1 MRRRNGIAA
10 IACGVWM
17 GSAIGCYTGL
27 DGRGGG
33 ADGAS
38 EGGTTAAGE
47 GGSSSGGA
55 EGEVAV
61 SPSELSRLT
70 RSEYQRTVTA
80 IFGEAIAAD
89 VDFGQLPADGKVGR
103 FTSNAELDVNID
115 SLDAYRIVAEDVG
128 EAAGAQAAA
137 LLGCDED
144 AACVEGFVRTMG
156 RRIYRRT
163 LADAEVARIV
173 AFWEQ
178 YRTQGTVGD
187 AMRMVVT
194 ALLQTPDFLY
204 RLERGA
210 DGDEAEVR
218 RLAGFELAS
227 RLSFFLW
234 GQGPDDALLD
244 EAEAG
249 TLDDAE
255 GLRAAVDR
263 LLDDPRADETL
274 VGFHLTWLGIDAL
287 QTQLVDAERFPQYE
301 LLRDDMVDET
311 RRFVLHV
318 LREDDGQLATLLTA
332 DYSFAS
338 PELAAFYG
346 DGVASTGADGRIELD
361 PTLRRGLLTQASY
374 LTSHART
381 PERAPI
387 YRGKSLLVDVFCKQ
401 LTPPP
406 GVNTTIDFDSSA
418 SARQQI
424 EDATSG
430 GACAGC
436 HRMINPLGFLFE
448 HYDGIGQFRTED
460 GSWPV
465 VTEAEIVGTDL
476 DGSYADAPAF
486 IERLPDSA
494 EVAACV
500 SRQWL
505 RFALSRPE
513 GEQDEGS
520 IAAAAS
526 QAGGDVFELVRALAQ
541 TDAFTHRRLPAP

>member
-1 MRRRNGIAA
+1 MRRTGVAA
-10 IACGVWM
+10 IACGGWM
-17 GSAIGCYTGL
+17 LCGAACYTGL
-27 DGRGGG
+27 DARGGG
-33 ADGAS
+33 ADGAADDGS
-38 EGGTTAAGE
+38 STAGA
-47 GGSSSGGA
+47 GSSSGGEG

-61 SPSELSRLT
+61 APSELSRLT
-70 RSEYQRTVTA
+70 RAEYQRTITA
-80 IFGEAIAAD
+80 IFGEAIAAQ
-89 VDFGQLPADGKVGR
+89 VDFGKLPADGKLGR
-103 FTSNAELDVNID
+103 FTSNAALDVNID
-115 SLDAYRIVAEDVG
+115 SLDAYRMVAEDVG

-144 AACVEGFVRTMG
+144 AACVQGFVRTMG
-156 RRIYRRT
+156 RRIYRRS
-163 LADAEVARIV
+163 LADAELARII
-173 AFWEQ
+173 AFWDQHRE
-178 YRTQGTVGD
+178 QGTLAD

-244 EAEAG
+244 AAEAG

-255 GLRAAVDR
+255 GLRDQVDR
-263 LLDDPRADETL
+263 LLADARADETL
-274 VGFHLTWLGIDAL
+274 VGFHLSWLGIDGL

-301 LLRDDMVDET
+301 ALRDDMVEET

-346 DGVASTGADGRIELD
+346 DGIAATGADGRVELE
-361 PTLRRGLLTQASY
+361 PSVRRGLLTHASY

-424 EDATSG
+424 EDATRG

-465 VTEAEIVGTDL
+465 VSEAEVVGTDL
-476 DGSYADAPAF
+476 DGTYADATAF

-513 GEQDEGS
+513 GAQDEGS
-520 IAAAAS
+520 IAAASS
-526 QAGGDVFELVRALAQ
+526 QAGGDLFELVRALAQ